1 MNYEHMLVPTDGTEA
16 SHHAIEQAVELARHA
31 GARITGYHLIEPLP
45 TPSGMFTTMADVRE
59 HETYPARAGEV
70 AREHLAVLEQSAR
83 NAGVPCTTY
92 YEISAKA
99 PYEAIIEA
107 ARTNGCDL
115 IVMGTHARRGLDAV
129 FLGSETHKVLT
140 HSAIPVLV
148 TH

>member
-1 MNYEHMLVPTDGTEA
+1 MDYAHVLVPTDGTEA
-16 SHHAIEQAVELARHA
+16 SRHAIEQAVELAKHA

-45 TPSGMFTTMADVRE
+45 NPSGMFTTMADVRE
-59 HETYPARAGEV
+59 RESFPERAGTV

-83 NAGVPCTTY
+83 DAGVPCTTY
-92 YEISAKA
+92 YEISTKH
-99 PYEAIIEA
+99 PYEAIIDA

-115 IVMGTHARRGLDAV
+115 IVMGTHSRTGLDAV

-140 HSAIPVLV
+140 HSQIPVLV